1 MVLFM
6 KSRTFPN
13 LIAAVV
19 LLFLLLYVNSNCYA
33 QTDSSSDSLE
43 LNEAPPVAAVDSL
56 QEMDKAALERISL
69 SGDSDK
75 IVKWKSAREFSY
87 IHYLDSLL
95 RNQKDIK
102 SDTVSLDGK
111 TGGIKRH
118 HPRKDNSYMNRLLNS
133 MPFKIF
139 FWLLALLFIGFISYN
154 LLFKNGIFSRRK
166 NKPNYQEVGDSEPEL
181 VEISQYDGLIAD
193 AENTENFNLATRY
206 LFLKTL
212 KILSE
217 RGLIHVAAD
226 KTNREYLLEM
236 KSNNYYEEFKSLT
249 RRYEYA
255 WYGKFLIDQNAYQH
269 LKEQYQL
276 FNKKV

>member
-1 MVLFM
+1 M
-6 KSRTFPN
+6 KSKIFPN
-13 LIAAVV
+13 LITNIV
-19 LLFLLLYVNSNCYA
+19 LLFLLLHVNSNSYA
-33 QTDSSSDSLE
+33 QTNLSSDTLE

-56 QEMDKAALERISL
+56 QEMDQAALERISL

-75 IVKWKSAREFSY
+75 IVKWKGTREFSY

-102 SDTVSLDGK
+102 SDTVSLDEK

-139 FWLLALLFIGFISYN
+139 FWLLALLFIGFISYH

-166 NKPNYQEVGDSEPEL
+166 NKPNYQEVEDSAPDL
-181 VEISQYDGLIAD
+181 VEISKYDYLVAD
-193 AENTENFNLATRY
+193 AENAGNFNLASRY

-212 KILSE
+212 KLLSE
-217 RGLIHVAAD
+217 KERIHFATD
-226 KTNREYLLEM
+226 KTNHDYLQEM
-236 KSNNYYEEFKSLT
+236 KSNNYYDEFKSLT
-249 RRYEYA
+249 RSYEYV
-255 WYGKFLIDQNAYQH
+255 WYGKFLMDQNAYRH
-269 LKEQYQL
+269 LKELYHL